1 MVETMDNEFENQTLA
16 PHPVYFSVDGRPAST
31 SFELHGKKY
40 RVDWDGHKISM
51 TEYTKKFCVW
61 HDHPV
66 SNFDLNQFSFG
77 CSGCLIILVSIL
89 VSYGFLFFFL
99 KRTTSSPRL
108 EV

>member
-51 TEYTKKFCVW
+51 TK
-61 HDHPV
+61 
-66 SNFDLNQFSFG
+66 
-77 CSGCLIILVSIL
+77 
-89 VSYGFLFFFL
+89 
-99 KRTTSSPRL
+99 
-108 EV
+108 